1 MVVSSLGTDCEICL
15 HTTENEV
22 VQVCQGATLVIPL
35 IHLPLSPSNVK
46 KDLDEDELSHLQDSY
61 CLSLPESAVGVVYC
75 LCTT

>member
-1 MVVSSLGTDCEICL
+1 MVVSSLGADCEILL
-15 HTTENEV
+15 HTSENKV
-22 VQVCQGATLVIPL
+22 VQVCQGPTLVILL

-61 CLSLPESAVGVVYC
+61 CLSLSESGVGVVYC